1 MSHLLDQLKTL
12 ISHCLSPFK
21 FITGYL
27 GADCI
32 EDYAQVDLIHFM
44 STYVNLCMSHKHRL
58 LRRLCMG
65 TQHHSA
71 PVSGRFIFVQRGEHL
86 CHWPV
91 PVSTWMILELVI
103 SVGSMKWKLH
113 YIPDIPRDPRRWH
126 TGGTVGKWS
135 GRVRSYRPA
144 WCSNLWSI
152 DQWRCEVGTLAEP
165 FDHQLDGAVWAV
177 VGK

>member
-1 MSHLLDQLKTL
+1 MILYNYPLRLRLPLWITIPHRPFLTMARMDLCGNESPIGSIENIDFSLPLA
-12 ISHCLSPFK
+12 SPFK

-58 LRRLCMG
+58 LRRLCVG

-71 PVSGRFIFVQRGEHL
+71 PVSGRSIFVQRGEHL

-91 PVSTWMILELVI
+91 PVSTWMIPELVI

-113 YIPDIPRDPRRWH
+113 YIPDIPRDPRRWP
-126 TGGTVGKWS
+126 
-135 GRVRSYRPA
+135 R
-144 WCSNLWSI
+144 
-152 DQWRCEVGTLAEP
+152 Q
-165 FDHQLDGAVWAV
+165 V
-177 VGK
+177 V